1 MRSIPTVASVVAR
14 NCIRIED
21 RFVMA
26 IIKHQVINYI
36 GMAILL
42 AICIIV
48 AGIFCTLGLVLC
60 LDVFLPRSHK
70 VSLQAEIVEF
80 IIGTV
85 LLGIGWL
92 FVKFGDRRILHKPK
106 RRDKLVVCMASA
118 GESYSTSIDKNT
130 SSTK

>member
-1 MRSIPTVASVVAR
+1 VRSSPAGASVVAR

-26 IIKHQVINYI
+26 IIKHRVINYI

-48 AGIFCTLGLVLC
+48 AVIFCTLGLVLC
-60 LDVFLPRSHK
+60 LDAFLPRSHE

-80 IIGTV
+80 VIGTV
-85 LLGIGWL
+85 LLGVGWL
-92 FVKFGDRRILHKPK
+92 FVKFGDRCILHKLK
-106 RRDKLVVCMASA
+106 RRDKL
-118 GESYSTSIDKNT
+118 D
-130 SSTK
+130 